1 MSPNDVPVSTEP
13 KNGVM
18 VLKVGADEIGLEEI
32 ESFGARLMQV
42 VNENLG
48 KTVVL
53 DLGEVVVISS
63 VVIGKLFRARKL
75 LLDSDGELV
84 IVAPDLAVRAKL
96 GACDLDR
103 ILRMYKSLEEAL
115 DAVRSA

>member
-13 KNGVM
+13 RNGIV
-18 VLKVGADEIGLEEI
+18 VLKVGSDELGLEEI
-32 ESFGARLMQV
+32 ESFGARLLEV

-53 DLGEVVVISS
+53 DLGEVIMISS

-75 LLDSDGELV
+75 LLDSGGELV
-84 IVAPDLAVRAKL
+84 IVAPDLAVRSKL

-115 DAVRSA
+115 DAVEPA